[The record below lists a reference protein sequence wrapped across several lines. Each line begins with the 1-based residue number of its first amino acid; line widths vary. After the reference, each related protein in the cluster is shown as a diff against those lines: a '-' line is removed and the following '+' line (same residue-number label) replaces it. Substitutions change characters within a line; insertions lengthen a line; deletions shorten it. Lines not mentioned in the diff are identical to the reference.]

1 MKESISMA
9 ALFNI
14 IIVFV
19 AVLML
24 TFVGSI
30 GYSKAYKV
38 KNKIIEEIEKNK
50 TYDEA
55 TAAGIEDW
63 LNNGSNG
70 ESIGYR
76 QITGGMSDNCGDYGN
91 GMQPVSRISVHNNY
105 HYCIYKKDTCKSA
118 KNQSKSCGTY
128 YRAVAFMYFDL
139 PIIGDLIE
147 IPVSGETMTFRD
159 IHNIEDGEEFERY
172 NS

>member
-19 AVLML
+19 TVLIL
-24 TFVGSI
+24 IFVGSVS
-30 GYSKAYKV
+30 YSKAYKV
-38 KNKIIEEIEKNK
+38 KNKIIEEIEKDKDYN
-50 TYDEA
+50 A
-55 TAAGIEDW
+55 NTAESIEDW
-63 LNNGSNG
+63 LNNGTTG

-76 QITGGMSDNCGDYGN
+76 QLTGGMSDSCGKYGD
-91 GMQPVSRISVHNNY
+91 GMTPVSRITVHNNY
-105 HYCIYKKDTCKSA
+105 HYCLYKKNTCADANTK
-118 KNQSKSCGTY
+118 SKSCGTY

-139 PIIGDLIE
+139 PIIGELIE
-147 IPVSGETMTFRD
+147 IPVTGETMTFRD
-159 IHNIEDGEEFERY
+159 IHNIEDGEDFERN